1 MHHRPSV
8 GKKRWPREVTM
19 GIAKDA
25 IATNEQYQSIVRSAP
40 IVFILFVSET
50 CPGCGPAAEHF
61 EAVARHYKT
70 VKCLVVDIAK
80 TPRLPGVRATPTLV
94 PHVNGKVKE
103 FIEGFGPPATQK
115 QTLEGIFRRA
125 LKEAQGI
132 PASPGAHAPQP
143 PSTANLHVPGDRP
156 PRAGDQA
163 GS

>member
-1 MHHRPSV
+1 
-8 GKKRWPREVTM
+8 M

-25 IATNEQYQSIVRSAP
+25 IATNEQYQLIVRSAP

-50 CPGCGPAAEHF
+50 CPGCGPAAERF
-61 EAVARHYKT
+61 EAVARRYKT

-80 TPRLPGVRATPTLV
+80 TPTLPGVRATPTLI
-94 PHVNGKVKE
+94 PHVNGKVEE
-103 FIEGFGPPATQK
+103 FIEGFGPQATQE
-115 QTLEGIFRRA
+115 QTLEGIFRRYA

-143 PSTANLHVPGDRP
+143 PSTANLHVPGDHLP
-156 PRAGDQA
+156 QAGDQA